1 MSLKDKLML
10 DYKNSMKNRDSVRK
24 STINMVRAA
33 IKQYEVDNREELDE
47 EGILDVI
54 SKQVKMRRDAL
65 EDFRSAGRDDLADE
79 YQAEIDILVDYLPE
93 QLSADEI
100 ENIITEAIAQVN
112 ADGKKDMGKVMGA
125 VMPKV
130 KGLADGNLVKNLVQ
144 KILK

>member
-65 EDFRSAGRDDLADE
+65 EDFRSAGRDDLADG
-79 YQAEIDILVDYLPE
+79 YLAEVEILAEYLPK
-93 QLSADEI
+93 QLSEDEV
-100 ENIITEAIAQVN
+100 ESIIIAVIKEVK